1 MDVAAFSGDNFDPKD
16 WINKA
21 LKSSDPS
28 QNKEAA
34 ASSLVMKL
42 QLMIAKLNSALED
55 QCAAVVQ
62 SVPRVVREAGQLEQ
76 EAGLLRDK
84 LVAVRAE
91 MESVE
96 CETRENMS
104 TLVRMDTVKERLG
117 ATTRALQEADN
128 WTSLDTQVEDAFD
141 SDDLDTVA
149 DRLAGMQASL
159 RLLHHVADYQERVAH
174 LEQHRN
180 RLEATLS
187 PLLVT
192 AFTNRDTQA
201 ALRLVNMFRTMERG
215 QQLSRYYHKCVR
227 AGMVQRWAEI
237 VLEGEGDGA
246 GEWLD
251 VFYGELGSKLGEQQA
266 WVELVFPD
274 EESSQL
280 VCGLVSDVLDSLD
293 PGIGFCMEA
302 AVKLSGDT
310 LGLLVE
316 LRAKTDKF
324 LDSIESVVG
333 EAGEAKLRELGKV
346 VYKPFTQYIA
356 NYEELEARAMTGE
369 VASWATEKKDTIDEI
384 HSLASSVGRM
394 ASMVQ
399 AAGVRCGQLTRGVG
413 YPALARAVARG
424 LDNHL
429 DRYRRLMRRLE
440 KRKMVVDDD
449 WSVLQ
454 HCLSANQATGDLM
467 LQLEQLEVSLST
479 SFLETTRQFLGPDS
493 PDLPLQQHHIF
504 LLEQPAILS
513 LYQLYTAVSSNT
525 GSATP
530 LLQQSITL
538 LSSTCSDLQ
547 KTTFSIMFHPISS
560 QLELIP
566 SLSTWSAT
574 TTGQATLH
582 STDMPDFSFS
592 PSEYITCV
600 GEYLMTLPQH
610 LEPYMSQDNAPLTRA
625 FREAVFPGSSD
636 TSGAAQQSPADFLL
650 GCISSS
656 SCSSYLSY
664 ISSIPSLNQNS
675 SRQLAVDISYLG
687 DILDDLGH
695 PLSCDLASTAV
706 LLRLPIEKWREE
718 IGGHTS
724 KVVAM
729 VRGARGFTE

>member
-21 LKSSDPS
+21 LRSSDSS
-28 QNKEAA
+28 QNKETA

-62 SVPRVVREAGQLEQ
+62 SVPRVIREAGQLEQ

-141 SDDLDTVA
+141 NDDLDTVT

-159 RLLHHVADYQERVAH
+159 RLLHHVADYQDRVAH

-192 AFTNRDTQA
+192 AFTSRDTEA

-215 QQLSRYYHKCVR
+215 KQLSKYYHKCVR
-227 AGMVQRWAEI
+227 AGLLQRWSEI

-251 VFYGELGSKLGEQQA
+251 VFYKELGSKVVEQQA
-266 WVELVFPD
+266 WAELVFPD
-274 EESSQL
+274 EASSQL
-280 VCGLVSDVLDSLD
+280 MCDLVTDVLASLD
-293 PGIGFCMEA
+293 PTPAFCIEA

-310 LGLLVE
+310 LGLLVD
-316 LRAKTDKF
+316 LRGKTDRF
-324 LDSIESVVG
+324 LASVEGVVR
-333 EAGEAKLRELGKV
+333 EAGESKLREMGKV
-346 VYKPFTQYIA
+346 VYKPYTQYIA
-356 NYEELEARAMTGE
+356 KYEELEARAMTGE
-369 VASWATEKKDTIDEI
+369 VSSWAIDKKDTIDEI
-384 HSLASSVGRM
+384 HSLASSVVRV
-394 ASMVQ
+394 ATMVETG
-399 AAGVRCGQLTRGVG
+399 GVRCGQLSKGVG

-424 LDNHL
+424 LDTHL

-440 KRKMVVDDD
+440 KRKVVVDDD

-467 LQLEQLEVSLST
+467 LQLEQLEVTLST
-479 SFLETTRQFLGPDS
+479 SFLESTRQFLGPDS
-493 PDLPLQQHHIF
+493 ADLPLEQHHIF
-504 LLEQPAILS
+504 LLDPTDILTLS
-513 LYQLYTAVSSNT
+513 ELYTAVSSNT

-530 LLQQSITL
+530 LLQQSISL

-566 SLSTWSAT
+566 SLSAWAAT
-574 TTGQATLH
+574 TTGQGTLNA
-582 STDMPDFSFS
+582 TDMPDFSFS

-625 FREAVFPGSSD
+625 FRESVFPGSSD

-656 SCSSYLSY
+656 TCTSYLSY
-664 ISSIPSLNQNS
+664 ICSIPSLNNNS

-695 PLSCDLASTAV
+695 PLTNDLSSTAV
-706 LLRLPIEKWREE
+706 LLRLSSEKWREE
-718 IGGHTS
+718 SGGHSS
-724 KVVAM
+724 KIVAM
-729 VRGARGFTE
+729 VRGARGIQE

>member
-21 LKSSDPS
+21 LRTSDQTQS
-28 QNKEAA
+28 KEAA

-55 QCAAVVQ
+55 QCSAVVQ
-62 SVPRVVREAGQLEQ
+62 SVPRVIREAGQLEQ

-141 SDDLDTVA
+141 NDDLDTVA

-192 AFTNRDTQA
+192 AFTGKDTEA

-215 QQLSRYYHKCVR
+215 KQLSKYYHKCVR
-227 AGMVQRWAEI
+227 AGLLQRWAEI
-237 VLEGEGDGA
+237 VMEGEGDGA

-251 VFYGELGSKLGEQQA
+251 VFYGELGIKVVEQQA
-266 WVELVFPD
+266 WAELVFPD
-274 EESSQL
+274 ESSNKLMCEL
-280 VCGLVSDVLDSLD
+280 VTDVLSSME
-293 PGIGFCMEA
+293 PTQVFCMEA
-302 AVKLSGDT
+302 AVKLSDDT
-310 LGLLVE
+310 LALLGDF
-316 LRAKTDKF
+316 RDKTDKF
-324 LDSIESVVG
+324 LSSIEGVVRD
-333 EAGEAKLRELGKV
+333 AGEAKLRELGKV
-346 VYKPFTQYIA
+346 VYKPFTQYVA
-356 NYEELEARAMTGE
+356 SYEELEARAMTAE
-369 VASWATEKKDTIDEI
+369 VSSWATEKKDTIDEI
-384 HSLASSVGRM
+384 HNLATCVGRV
-394 ASMVQ
+394 ASMVES
-399 AAGVRCGQLTRGVG
+399 AGVRCGHLTRGVG

-424 LDNHL
+424 LDTHL

-440 KRKMVVDDD
+440 KRKVVVDDD

-467 LQLEQLEVSLST
+467 LQLEQLEVTLST
-479 SFLETTRQFLGPDS
+479 SFLEATRQFLGPDS
-493 PDLPLQQHHIF
+493 ADLPLQQHHIF
-504 LLEQPAILS
+504 LLDSSAIISLS
-513 LYQLYTAVSSNT
+513 ELFTAVSSNT

-530 LLQQSITL
+530 LLQQSISL

-566 SLSTWSAT
+566 TLSTWVAT
-574 TTGQATLH
+574 TTGQGTLNT
-582 STDMPDFSFS
+582 TDMPDFSFS

-625 FREAVFPGSSD
+625 FRESVFPGSSD

-656 SCSSYLSY
+656 TCTSYLSY
-664 ISSIPSLNQNS
+664 ISSISTLNNNS
-675 SRQLAVDISYLG
+675 SRQLAMDISYLG

-695 PLSCDLASTAV
+695 PLTNDLSSTAV
-706 LLRLPIEKWREE
+706 LLRLAMEKWREE
-718 IGGHTS
+718 SGGHS
-724 KVVAM
+724 NKVVAM
-729 VRGARGFTE
+729 VRQARGVSD

>member
-21 LKSSDPS
+21 LKSSDPT

-62 SVPRVVREAGQLEQ
+62 SVPRVIREAGQLEQ

-141 SDDLDTVA
+141 NDDLDTVA

-192 AFTNRDTQA
+192 AFTSKDTEA

-215 QQLSRYYHKCVR
+215 KQLSKYYHKCVR
-227 AGMVQRWAEI
+227 AGLLQRWAEI
-237 VLEGEGDGA
+237 VMDGEGDGA

-251 VFYGELGSKLGEQQA
+251 VFYGELGSKLVEQQA
-266 WVELVFPD
+266 WAELVFPD
-274 EESSQL
+274 ESSSKLMCEL
-280 VCGLVSDVLDSLD
+280 VTDVLGSME
-293 PGIGFCMEA
+293 PSQAFCMEA

-310 LGLLVE
+310 LALLGD
-316 LRAKTDKF
+316 LRDKTDKF
-324 LDSIESVVG
+324 LDSIVGVVND
-333 EAGEAKLRELGKV
+333 AGEAKLRELGKV
-346 VYKPFTQYIA
+346 VYKPFTQYVA
-356 NYEELEARAMTGE
+356 NYEELEARAMTAE
-369 VASWATEKKDTIDEI
+369 VSSWATEKKDTIDEI
-384 HSLASSVGRM
+384 HNLATCVGRV
-394 ASMVQ
+394 ASMVES
-399 AAGVRCGQLTRGVG
+399 AGVRCGHLTRGVG

-424 LDNHL
+424 LDTHL

-440 KRKMVVDDD
+440 KRKVVVDDD

-467 LQLEQLEVSLST
+467 LQLEQLEVTLST
-479 SFLETTRQFLGPDS
+479 SFLECCRQFLGPDS
-493 PDLPLQQHHIF
+493 ADLPLQQHHIF
-504 LLEQPAILS
+504 LLDSPSIISLS
-513 LYQLYTAVSSNT
+513 ELFSAVSSNT

-530 LLQQSITL
+530 LLQQSISL

-566 SLSTWSAT
+566 TLSTWAAT
-574 TTGQATLH
+574 TTGQGTLH
-582 STDMPDFSFS
+582 TTDMPDFSFS

-656 SCSSYLSY
+656 TCTSYFSY
-664 ISSIPSLNQNS
+664 ISSIPTLNNNS
-675 SRQLAVDISYLG
+675 SRQLAMDISYLG

-695 PLSCDLASTAV
+695 PLTSDLSSTAV
-706 LLRLPIEKWREE
+706 LLRLAMEKWREE
-718 IGGHTS
+718 SGGHS
-724 KVVAM
+724 NKVIAM
-729 VRGARGFTE
+729 VRQARGVSE